1 MVPTM
6 IPLRGFPGSSQRGFT
21 LLELLMGAVVLVL
34 AMAGVA
40 SSLQVAT
47 NTSRRSGHQTQLEAL
62 IDQDMAAIEALNDRF
77 TCCPGSCTAST
88 TTIQAAITSGSCS
101 TATPR
106 DYRYYA
112 PAQPSGA
119 NTTATTNFE
128 AACSSGAIATALVAA
143 FPALPTPA
151 AGANLSR
158 STPELQDAS
167 AQRLRWTY
175 TGSVGS
181 QVVATRKVT
190 LVPAAAAWCP

>member
-1 MVPTM
+1 MAS
-6 IPLRGFPGSSQRGFT
+6 LRFSPAPSQQGFT
-21 LLELLMGAVVLVL
+21 LLELLMGAVLLVL
-34 AMAGVA
+34 AMGGVA
-40 SSLQVAT
+40 SSLQVAA
-47 NTSRRSGHQTQLEAL
+47 NTSRRSGHQSQLEAL

-77 TCCPGSCTAST
+77 TCCPGSCTAT
-88 TTIQAAITSGSCS
+88 TATIQAAITSGSCS